1 MRRLVAPLT
10 RGEASAP
17 RERGVSAKEKKKLSY
32 KETREL
38 QSLPAEIEAL
48 EAEQKALHE
57 RMSAPEYFRQ
67 PPDALRADRARVDEI
82 ERLLTEKLERW
93 TALESSA

>member
-1 MRRLVAPLT
+1 MFAAPLT
-10 RGEASAP
+10 RGERASG
-17 RERGVSAKEKKKLSY
+17 ERGVSSPAREKKKLSY